1 MTVSNQKTS
10 AFRPVP
16 YMGVIWV
23 VHQAEKLG
31 FYNGHPEWCN
41 LGQGQP
47 EVGEMAG
54 APERYSTIHLHPRDH
69 AYGPVGG
76 TNDMRDAVAAH
87 YNRLFRRGKTQYTRD
102 NVAVASGG
110 SRHCARHPSYY
121 AGVLP

>member
-31 FYNGHPEWCN
+31 FYNGHPDWCN

-47 EVGEMAG
+47 EVGPNG
-54 APERYSTIHLHPRDH
+54 GCTSQVFDDPPRTP
-69 AYGPVGG
+69 GP
-76 TNDMRDAVAAH
+76 
-87 YNRLFRRGKTQYTRD
+87 RLG
-102 NVAVASGG
+102 SGG
-110 SRHCARHPSYY
+110 CLGRGIRR
-121 AGVLP
+121 